1 MKFGLDLQILLFIL
15 FLEYKQLALFTG
27 QNFSLLLRK
36 KDLAKNKT
44 LDLFIAYTKMK
55 VKVINNINDI
65 L

>member
-44 LDLFIAYTKMK
+44 LELFIAYTKMK